1 MRDLP
6 NFDDA
11 NLALRLYEL
20 RRDPEMRKARAFVGS
35 LAGKPW
41 EEVEP
46 VLSHGHPENAHF
58 RQATSYWEIVASF
71 VNRGI
76 FHPDTYLDA
85 CGEGLFTYW
94 TFRPHVERIRATG
107 RPRFLL
113 QTERLVADHAAARER
128 LDLID
133 RSMSVQAA
141 TAKDAAA
148 RKPARGASKAPRAGS
163 KKKKKTGR

>member
-1 MRDLP
+1 MRDAP
-6 NFDDA
+6 NFEDA
-11 NLALRLYEL
+11 NFALRLYEL
-20 RRDPEMRKARAFVGS
+20 RREPEMRKARAFVGS

-46 VLSHGHPENAHF
+46 VLAYDHPENAHF
-58 RQATSYWEIVASF
+58 RQATSYWEMVAAF

-76 FHPDTYLDA
+76 FHPDLYLDA

-94 TFRPHVERIRATG
+94 TFRPHVERIRAKG

-133 RSMSVQAA
+133 RSMAVQAA
-141 TAKDAAA
+141 AEKEG
-148 RKPARGASKAPRAGS
+148 PGKAPRPKRAAGAS
-163 KKKKKTGR
+163 PRGRARGR